1 VTAAAA
7 RRLKTLRIASQA
19 VFGALFLLTYLAS
32 LDPFARVVN
41 LFLRSD
47 PLVFLTHLVVQPLP
61 FALMLALLALA
72 LLAGRAFCGWICPL
86 GGLIDLL
93 DLAVGPVRR
102 LLQRGA
108 WRHDR
113 RAGVAPRGFA
123 RALTALP
130 PSIFLLGLLVPSLFL
145 APPVLQ
151 ALHPNV
157 WSVRIVSLSPVG
169 LAFAAALLLA
179 GLAGRRL
186 WCRYLCPLGALY
198 GLLAR
203 LAPLRLRIRSCSACG
218 RCDGCPMGAA
228 DPAAGRVLAHQCILC
243 FDYEHRCPTQGF
255 VFGRQA
261 AAHAA
266 TGDATV
272 DMHGARGARAAAL
285 AAAAAAPA
293 QPGRREFLRQ
303 TAAAAAG
310 AVVAAAVGFG
320 QRAPTTRLLRPPG
333 VVNEPQF
340 LERCLRCLQCVRS
353 CPNGIIKITG
363 PRSGASGPAALAPLA
378 PLAGLE
384 SLLTPHLEFGEYGC
398 DYLCQVCQQVCPNFA
413 IPLQTLADKQSAVI
427 GRAVLAE
434 RDCVVFRDRT
444 NCLVCEEVCPVPGK
458 AIGIREG
465 DATAAGEKLR
475 YPVVDTARCIGC
487 GICEAACPSTPLA
500 IRVTRA

>member
-7 RRLKTLRIASQA
+7 KRLRTLRIASQA
-19 VFGALFLLTYLAS
+19 VFGALFVLTCLAS

-61 FALMLALLALA
+61 FALMLALLVLA
-72 LLAGRAFCGWICPL
+72 VFAGRVFCGWICPL

-102 LLQRGA
+102 LLDRGP
-108 WRHDR
+108 RRRDR
-113 RAGVAPRGFA
+113 RTGAAPRGFA
-123 RALTALP
+123 GALTALP

-157 WSVRIVSLSPVG
+157 WSVRIVSLSPAG

-186 WCRYLCPLGALY
+186 WCRYLCPLGAFY

-203 LAPLRLRIRSCSACG
+203 MAPLRLRIGSCSACG

-228 DPAAGRVLAHQCILC
+228 DPAAGRVLPHQCILC

-255 VFGRQA
+255 VFGRPA
-261 AAHAA
+261 A
-266 TGDATV
+266 V
-272 DMHGARGARAAAL
+272 
-285 AAAAAAPA
+285 AAAAPA
-293 QPGRREFLRQ
+293 QPGRREFLLQ

-353 CPNGIIKITG
+353 CPNGIIRITG
-363 PRSGASGPAALAPLA
+363 PRSAPKGLAPLA
-378 PLAGLE
+378 ALE

-413 IPLQTLADKQSAVI
+413 IPLQTLAEKQNAVI

-500 IRVTRA
+500 IRVMRA